1 MACVTSAAM
10 KTPFARVLVLATAI
24 VLGTTTTWAA
34 DSSAEELAVWQAMAG
49 QITRDNASKP
59 YKQLYF
65 MSDFES
71 AGMVSSSM
79 SDPTRKDYCGLSQP
93 DAQALVSQLKT
104 LSAEP
109 VELDASIAEQND
121 LKLGH
126 RKHPRLH
133 YVALSRGVFDPSGQ
147 RAWLAVDLSATSG
160 SIMRLDKVGGQWNW
174 TSRCGG
180 WLKPLD

>member
-1 MACVTSAAM
+1 M
-10 KTPFARVLVLATAI
+10 KTSFARVLVLMTAI
-24 VLGTTTTWAA
+24 LLGITTAWSA
-34 DSSAEELAVWQAMAG
+34 DSSSEELAVWQAMAA

-71 AGMVSSSM
+71 AWMVSSSM
-79 SDPTRKDYCGLSQP
+79 SDPTRNDYCGLSQP
-93 DAQALVSQLKT
+93 EAQALVDQLKT
-104 LSAEP
+104 LSAEA

-121 LKLGH
+121 LKPGH
-126 RKHPRLH
+126 KKYPRLH
-133 YVALSRGVFDPSGQ
+133 YVALSRVVFDPSGQ
-147 RAWLAVDLSATSG
+147 RAWLAVDLNGTSG
-160 SIMRLDKVGGQWNW
+160 SIMRLDKLDGQWSW

>member
-1 MACVTSAAM
+1 MKTSFARACVLT
-10 KTPFARVLVLATAI
+10 TALF
-24 VLGTTTTWAA
+24 LGTTTAWSAG
-34 DSSAEELAVWQAMAG
+34 SSGEEIAVWQAMAG
-49 QITRDNASKP
+49 QITRDSASKP

-71 AGMVSSSM
+71 AAMVSSSM

-93 DAQALVSQLKT
+93 DAQVLVNELKT
-104 LSAEP
+104 LSAEA
-109 VELDASIAEQND
+109 VELDSSIADQND

-126 RKHPRLH
+126 RKHPRLR
-133 YVALSRGVFDPSGQ
+133 YVALSRVVFDPSGQ
-147 RAWLAVDLSATSG
+147 RAWLAVDLTGTSG
-160 SIMRLDKVGGQWNW
+160 SIMRLDKVGGTWSW